1 MKLPRLPNKIE
12 FNRRRRK
19 LDKAWRKLKFRA
31 QLRSL
36 YPPGFLLTYYY
47 LAAKRLVPRHAEKV
61 RLHVPR
67 LAARW
72 ILLLNRMGV
81 DVRGAENLRGLEKG
95 PLIFFANHNSR
106 MDSYVLLAQLPF
118 VFRSFWSNES
128 HTFKDD
134 LKAVIRFG
142 RAFDLFFF
150 HDKFDLMN
158 TVTEFRRAKAF
169 LRSGGILGF
178 FPEGHMH
185 SDRSIQMEPFGVS
198 CMSLAIETGST
209 VLPITLA
216 NTEFGFER
224 SSERSSRRAVV
235 SFGKPFSTVG
245 RRKADAYELTD
256 QLQKRMLEEYERLRA
271 DALSSAPAVRVGF
284 SHTAERGAP

>member
-1 MKLPRLPNKIE
+1 VKLPQLPKGLDLK
-12 FNRRRRK
+12 RTRRK
-19 LDKAWRKLKFRA
+19 LDKAWRKLRFRA

-36 YPPGFLLTYYY
+36 YAPGFLITHYY
-47 LAAKRLVPRHAEKV
+47 LVAKRFAPKHAERV

-72 ILLLNRMGV
+72 ILLLNRLGV
-81 DVRGAENLRGLEKG
+81 EVRGAENLRGLEQG

-106 MDSYVLLAQLPF
+106 MDSYVLLAELPF
-118 VFRSFWSNES
+118 AFRSFWSNES
-128 HTFKDD
+128 HTFKED
-134 LKAVIRFG
+134 LKSIIWFG
-142 RAFDLFFF
+142 QSFDLFFF
-150 HDKFDLMN
+150 HDKFDMMK

-169 LRSGGILGF
+169 LRAGGILGF

-185 SDRSIQMEPFGVS
+185 ADRSIRMEPFGVS
-198 CMSLAIETGST
+198 CMSLAIETGAT

-224 SSERSSRRAVV
+224 PSKRSQRRAVV

-245 RRKADAYELTD
+245 KRKAEAYALTD
-256 QLQKRMLEEYERLRA
+256 QLQKQMLDEYETLRA
-271 DALSSAPAVRVGF
+271 GVPSRAPAARVGL
-284 SHTAERGAP
+284 SHLAEGGAP

>member
-1 MKLPRLPNKIE
+1 MKFPQLPSARDI
-12 FNRRRRK
+12 NRVRRKFDKARRK
-19 LDKAWRKLKFRA
+19 LQFRV

-36 YPPGFLLTYYY
+36 YAPGLLVTLYY
-47 LAAKRLVPRHAEKV
+47 LAAKRVAPDHAQAM

-81 DVRGAENLRGLEKG
+81 EVHGAEHLAKVEKG

-106 MDSYVLLAQLPF
+106 MDSYVLMAELPF
-118 VFRSFWSNES
+118 IFRSFWSNES

-134 LKAVIRFG
+134 LKAVIWFG
-142 RAFDLFFF
+142 NCFDLFFF
-150 HDKFDLMN
+150 HDKADLMT
-158 TVTEFRRAKAF
+158 TVTEFRRAKAY
-169 LRSGGILGF
+169 LRDGGILGF

-185 SDRSIQMEPFGVS
+185 SDRSILLEKFGVS
-198 CMSLAIETGST
+198 CMSLAIETGAT

-224 SSERSSRRAVV
+224 SSEHAGKRRALV
-235 SFGKPFSTVG
+235 SFGEPFSTVG
-245 RRKADAYELTD
+245 KRKAEAYELT
-256 QLQKRMLEEYERLRA
+256 ERLHEQMLAEYRA
-271 DALSSAPAVRVGF
+271 LLAGAKRAEPAVSSF
-284 SHTAERGAP
+284 SESN